1 MIHIN
6 TIYNTA
12 EEAFGQID
20 GTLILGVSFAL
31 SSQDNPT
38 LSSLITSFPSLRNVN
53 ATTTITNF
61 PPLITLITDTNEL
74 SHVFDYIGSLTT
86 PPCTENIRWLILS
99 EQLSVSERQMTAF
112 RTSFLDDSGNVM
124 NLNYRP
130 TQNRNGRDIYGEEI
144 SVEGIN

>member
-31 SSQDNPT
+31 SPQDNPT
-38 LSSLITSFPSLRNVN
+38 LSSLITSFPSLRAVN

-61 PPLITLITDTNEL
+61 PPLITLITNTNDL

-112 RTSFLDDSGNVM
+112 RTSFLTDSGNVL